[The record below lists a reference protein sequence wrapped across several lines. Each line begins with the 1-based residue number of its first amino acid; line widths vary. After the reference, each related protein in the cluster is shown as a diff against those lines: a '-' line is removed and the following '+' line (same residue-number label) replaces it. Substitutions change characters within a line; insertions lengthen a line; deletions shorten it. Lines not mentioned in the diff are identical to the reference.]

1 MASISQLEYAIAVDT
16 HRHFAR
22 AAKAC
27 HVTQPTLSA
36 QLAKFEDEIGVI
48 LFDRSAQPIV
58 PTAEGSAV
66 ITQARV
72 VVAEFRKIK
81 AIASGASQEVAGDF
95 TIGVIPTVAPYL
107 VPLFLEGFSIAHPR
121 LKIEVREMTT
131 AQITECLSRESI
143 DVGILAVPVEGV
155 NFSTKFLYR
164 EPFYLYVN
172 KTHHLS
178 KLKKVTSSDIDGK
191 DLWLLEEGHCLRG
204 QVLQACQ
211 IKGRKPA
218 LSNVRF
224 ESGSVETLKQLVRQ
238 GVGYTLIPHLA
249 IGDEEDVT
257 VISFEEPMPARDIG
271 LMFRREQLKKP
282 ATEALEKSIQ
292 KMLPRSLLKLATNSN
307 PIAVSGQKEQT

>member
-1 MASISQLEYAIAVDT
+1 MTSISQLEYAIAVDT

-36 QLAKFEDEIGVI
+36 QLAKLEDEIGVI

-58 PTAEGSAV
+58 PTSEGLAILS
-66 ITQARV
+66 QARI
-72 VVAEFRKIK
+72 VVAEFRKIA
-81 AIASGASQEVAGDF
+81 AIASGAANEVAGEL
-95 TIGVIPTVAPYL
+95 IVGVIPTVAPYL
-107 VPLFLEGFSIAHPR
+107 VPLFLEDFSRAHQK
-121 LKIEVREMTT
+121 LKIDVREMTT
-131 AQITECLSRESI
+131 AQITEGLARETI
-143 DVGILAVPVEGV
+143 DVGILAIPVEGI
-155 NFSTKFLYR
+155 NFSTRFLYR
-164 EPFYLYVN
+164 EPFYLYAN
-172 KTHHLS
+172 KSHQLAQR
-178 KLKKVTSSDIDGK
+178 KKVKSDDIDGK

-218 LSNVRF
+218 LANVRF

-238 GVGYTLIPHLA
+238 GIGYTLIPHLA
-249 IGDEEDVT
+249 IGEDDDVK

-292 KMLPRSLLKLATNSN
+292 KMLPRSLTKLAKDA
-307 PIAVSGQKEQT
+307 IGLAVRNQNEQN

>member
-27 HVTQPTLSA
+27 YVTQPTLSA
-36 QLAKFEDEIGVI
+36 QLAKLEDEIGVI

-58 PTAEGSAV
+58 PTSEGLA
-66 ITQARV
+66 ILIQARI
-72 VVAEFRKIK
+72 VVAEFRKIS
-81 AIASGASQEVAGDF
+81 AIASGATQEVAGEL
-95 TIGVIPTVAPYL
+95 TIGVIPTVEPYL
-107 VPLFLEGFSIAHPR
+107 VPLFLEDFSRAHQK

-131 AQITECLSRESI
+131 AQITEGLARETV
-143 DVGILAVPVEGV
+143 DVGILAVPVEGI
-155 NFSTKFLYR
+155 NFSTRFLYR
-164 EPFYLYVN
+164 EPFYLYAN
-172 KTHHLS
+172 KSHHLAQR
-178 KLKKVTSSDIDGK
+178 KKVKASDIDGQ

-249 IGDEEDVT
+249 IGDEDDVN
-257 VISFEEPMPARDIG
+257 VVSFEDPMPARDIG

-292 KMLPRSLLKLATNSN
+292 KMLPRSLVKLANES
-307 PIAVSGQKEQT
+307 IGLAVRDQNEEN

>member
-36 QLAKFEDEIGVI
+36 QLAKFEDEIGVA

-58 PTAEGSAV
+58 PTAEGVAV
-66 ITQARV
+66 LNQARV
-72 VVAEFRKIK
+72 VVAEFRKIA
-81 AIASGASQEVAGDF
+81 AIASGASQDVAGDLM
-95 TIGVIPTVAPYL
+95 IGVIPTVAPYL
-107 VPLFLEGFSIAHPR
+107 VPLFLEDFSNNHPK

-131 AQITECLSRESI
+131 AQIIEALARESI
-143 DVGILAVPVEGV
+143 DVGILAIPVEGV
-155 NFSTKFLYR
+155 SFSTRFLYR
-164 EPFYLYVN
+164 EPFYLYAN
-172 KTHHLS
+172 KTHHLA
-178 KLKKVTSSDIDGK
+178 KLKTVTSSDIDGK

-249 IGDEEDVT
+249 IGEEEDVN

-292 KMLPRSLLKLATNSN
+292 KTLPRSLIKIGKESTGLAVRS
-307 PIAVSGQKEQT
+307 QKEQN

>member
-36 QLAKFEDEIGVI
+36 QLAKLEGEIGVI

-58 PTAEGSAV
+58 PTNEGSAV
-66 ITQARV
+66 ITQARI

-81 AIASGASQEVAGDF
+81 AIASGASHEVAGDLM
-95 TIGVIPTVAPYL
+95 IGVIPTVAPYL
-107 VPLFLEGFSIAHPR
+107 VPLFLEDFSNAHPK

-131 AQITECLSRESI
+131 AQITEALARESI

-155 NFSTKFLYR
+155 NFSTRFLYR
-164 EPFYLYVN
+164 EPFYLYAN

-178 KLKKVTSSDIDGK
+178 KLKKITSRDIDGK

-249 IGDEEDVT
+249 IGEEEDVN
-257 VISFEEPMPARDIG
+257 VVSFEEPMPARDIG

-292 KMLPRSLLKLATNSN
+292 KTLPRSLLKLATNAT
-307 PIAVSGQKEQT
+307 PIAVRGQKEQT

>member
-48 LFDRSAQPIV
+48 LFDRSVQPIV

>member
-1 MASISQLEYAIAVDT
+1 MPSLSQLEYAIAVDT

-36 QLAKFEDEIGVI
+36 QLAKLEDEIGVI

-58 PTAEGSAV
+58 PTSEGLAV
-66 ITQARV
+66 LAQARI
-72 VVAEFRKIK
+72 VVAEFRKIS
-81 AIASGASQEVAGDF
+81 AIASGAASEVTGEL

-107 VPLFLEGFSIAHPR
+107 VPLFLEDFAKAHEK
-121 LKIEVREMTT
+121 LKIDVREMTT
-131 AQITECLSRESI
+131 AQITESLARESI
-143 DVGILAVPVEGV
+143 DVGILAIPVEGI
-155 NFSTKFLYR
+155 NFMTRFLYR
-164 EPFYLYVN
+164 EPFYLFAN
-172 KTHHLS
+172 KSHHLA
-178 KLKKVTSSDIDGK
+178 KFKKVTASDIDGK

-249 IGDEEDVT
+249 IGEEEDVN
-257 VISFEEPMPARDIG
+257 VVSFEEPMPARDIG
-271 LMFRREQLKKP
+271 LMFRREQLKRP

-292 KMLPRSLLKLATNSN
+292 KMLPRSLTKLAKESTGL
-307 PIAVSGQKEQT
+307 AVRAQKEQN

>member
-1 MASISQLEYAIAVDT
+1 MTSISQLEYAIAVDT

-36 QLAKFEDEIGVI
+36 QLAKLEDEIGVI

-58 PTAEGSAV
+58 PTSEGLAILS
-66 ITQARV
+66 QARI
-72 VVAEFRKIK
+72 VVAEFRKIA
-81 AIASGASQEVAGDF
+81 AIASGAAQEVAGEL
-95 TIGVIPTVAPYL
+95 IVGVIPTVAPYL
-107 VPLFLEGFSIAHPR
+107 VPLFLEDFSRAHQK
-121 LKIEVREMTT
+121 LKIDVREMTT
-131 AQITECLSRESI
+131 AQITEGLARETI
-143 DVGILAVPVEGV
+143 DVGILAIPVEGI
-155 NFSTKFLYR
+155 NFSTRFLYR
-164 EPFYLYVN
+164 EPFYLYAN
-172 KTHHLS
+172 KSHQLAQG
-178 KLKKVTSSDIDGK
+178 KKVKGGDIDGK

-218 LSNVRF
+218 LANVRF

-238 GVGYTLIPHLA
+238 GIGYTLIPHLA
-249 IGDEEDVT
+249 IGEEDDVK
-257 VISFEEPMPARDIG
+257 VISFEDPMPARDIG

-292 KMLPRSLLKLATNSN
+292 KMLPRSLTKLAKDT
-307 PIAVSGQKEQT
+307 IGLAVRNQNEQN

>member
-1 MASISQLEYAIAVDT
+1 MPSISQLEYAIAVDS

-36 QLAKFEDEIGVI
+36 QLAKLEDEIGVI

-58 PTAEGSAV
+58 PTPEGLSV
-66 ITQARV
+66 ISQARI
-72 VVAEFRKIK
+72 VVAEFRKIT
-81 AIASGASQEVAGDF
+81 AIASGAMQDVTGELV
-95 TIGVIPTVAPYL
+95 IGVIPTVTPYL
-107 VPLFLEGFSIAHPR
+107 VPLFLEDFSKSHEK
-121 LKIEVREMTT
+121 LKIHVREMTT
-131 AQITECLSRESI
+131 AQITESLAREAI
-143 DVGILAVPVEGV
+143 DVGILAIPVEGV
-155 NFSTKFLYR
+155 SFATRFLYR
-164 EPFYLYVN
+164 EPFYLYAN
-172 KTHHLS
+172 KSHHLA
-178 KLKKVTSSDIDGK
+178 KLKKVTAGDIDGR

-218 LSNVRF
+218 LSNVKF

-249 IGDEEDVT
+249 IGDEEDVN

-271 LMFRREQLKKP
+271 VMFRREQLKKP
-282 ATEALEKSIQ
+282 AIEALEKSIQ
-292 KMLPRSLLKLATNSN
+292 KMLPRSLLKLAKDSTGL
-307 PIAVSGQKEQT
+307 AVRT